1 MINEKIKQIVE
12 GFLNSVRLPAILIG
26 TYNGTG
32 VQIDE
37 RFMIPSAQLSGNMK
51 ALLKLG
57 DKVRVFAPT
66 GWDEFYILEIIG
78 KPYTVSGGSEWQK
91 N

>member
-12 GFLNSVRLPAILIG
+12 GFLNSVKLPAILIG

-51 ALLKLG
+51 ALLKNG

-78 KPYTVSGGSEWQK
+78 KPYTVSGGSGWQK

>member
-12 GFLNSVRLPAILIG
+12 GFLNSVKLPAILIG

-51 ALLKLG
+51 ALLKTG

-66 GWDEFYILEIIG
+66 GGMNFISL
-78 KPYTVSGGSEWQK
+78 K
-91 N
+91 

>member
-12 GFLNSVRLPAILIG
+12 GFLNSVKLPAILIG

-66 GWDEFYILEIIG
+66 DGMNFISL
-78 KPYTVSGGSEWQK
+78 K
-91 N
+91 

>member
-1 MINEKIKQIVE
+1 LINEKIKQIVE
-12 GFLNSVRLPAILIG
+12 GFLNSVKLPAILIG

-51 ALLKLG
+51 ALLKTG
-57 DKVRVFAPT
+57 DKFVYLHRR
-66 GWDEFYILEIIG
+66 
-78 KPYTVSGGSEWQK
+78 GGMNFISLK
-91 N
+91 

>member
-12 GFLNSVRLPAILIG
+12 GFLNSVKLPAILIG

-37 RFMIPSAQLSGNMK
+37 
-51 ALLKLG
+51 LLKLG

>member
-12 GFLNSVRLPAILIG
+12 GFLNSVKLPAILIG

-32 VQIDE
+32 IQIDE

-51 ALLKLG
+51 ALIKPG

-78 KPYTVSGGSEWQK
+78 QHYTVSGG
-91 N
+91 